1 MEKRGPIDHRKIMV
15 VTLLIMV
22 AAATMYFTALKGE
35 KGKVFAAQPQPEIP
49 KAVIWYTSLAE
60 DAARKLANAF
70 ELEYKNTIRV
80 QVVRN
85 SSAEI
90 TERLLDEI
98 QNQNETADVF
108 HVADVGI
115 FLELK
120 EEGNL
125 LEYHSPE
132 YVFYP
137 QKYKDE
143 GFWVAMRVNA
153 IGMAYDSNR
162 ITDPP
167 ESWIDLMD
175 SRWKGKIAL
184 KNVLTSGT
192 AYGEYYMLRELYG
205 VEFWEKIANQ
215 DPIIYKKYSQIAD
228 ALLSGEVGIAMEF
241 AAYKAY
247 EYSVKKGTAIRWINP
262 SDGVPMVPAPVAIL
276 KDAEHPEEAKLLLD
290 FLLSEKG
297 QNLTQRLLGTY
308 SVRSDI
314 EALEA
319 KTSLGDLNQ
328 LLPESWEQ
336 YEDKKEA
343 LRAEFGELFEFEG

>member
-1 MEKRGPIDHRKIMV
+1 MQKRGPIDNRKIMLAL
-15 VTLLIMV
+15 LLIMV
-22 AAATMYFTALKGE
+22 ATTTVYFAGLRGE
-35 KGKVFAAQPQPEIP
+35 KGKVLAAESQPEAQ

-80 QVVRN
+80 EVVRS

-90 TERLLDEI
+90 TQRLLDEI

-115 FLELK
+115 FLKLK
-120 EEGNL
+120 EEGHL
-125 LEYHSPE
+125 LEYHSVE
-132 YVFYP
+132 YAFYP
-137 QKYKDE
+137 QGYKDE
-143 GFWVAMRVNA
+143 GFWAAMRVNA

-167 ESWIDLMD
+167 ESWTDLMD
-175 SRWKGKIAL
+175 SRWKGRIVL

-192 AYGEYYMLRELYG
+192 AYGEYYILRELYG

-215 DPIIYKKYSQIAD
+215 DPTIYKTYGQIAD
-228 ALLSGEVGIAMEF
+228 GLLSGEVDIAVEF

-247 EYSVKKGTAIRWINP
+247 EYSLKKGTPIRWINP
-262 SDGVPMVPAPVAIL
+262 SDGVPMVPAPLAIL
-276 KDAEHPEEAKLLLD
+276 KEAIHPEEARLLFD

-297 QNLTQRLLGTY
+297 QNLTQRLVGTY
-308 SVRSDI
+308 SVRSGT
-314 EALEA
+314 ETLAG
-319 KTSLGDLNQ
+319 KTPGGDLNQ
-328 LLPESWEQ
+328 LLPGSWEQ
-336 YEDKKEA
+336 YEEKKEA
-343 LRAEFGELFEFEG
+343 LRAEFAELFKFEG

>member
-1 MEKRGPIDHRKIMV
+1 MEKRGPIDNRKIMV
-15 VTLLIMV
+15 AASVIMV
-22 AAATMYFTALKGE
+22 VAATICFTALKGE
-35 KGKVFAAQPQPEIP
+35 KSKVLAAQPQPEAQ

-70 ELEYKNTIRV
+70 ELEYKNTIKV
-80 QVVRN
+80 QVVR
-85 SSAEI
+85 SSSFEI

-98 QNQNETADVF
+98 QNKSETADVF

-120 EEGNL
+120 EDGHL

-132 YVFYP
+132 YAFYP

-143 GFWVAMRVNA
+143 GFWAAMRVNA
-153 IGMAYDSNR
+153 IGMAYDSHR
-162 ITDPP
+162 TTDPP
-167 ESWIDLMD
+167 ESWTDLMD

-228 ALLSGEVGIAMEF
+228 ALLSGEVDVAMEF

-247 EYSVKKGTAIRWINP
+247 EYSVKKGTAIKWINP
-262 SDGVPMVPAPVAIL
+262 SDGVPMVPAPAAIL
-276 KDAEHPEEAKLLLD
+276 RDAGHPEEAKLFLD

-297 QNLTQRLLGTY
+297 QSLTQRLLGTY

-314 EALEA
+314 EALEG
-319 KTSLGDLNQ
+319 KTPHGDLNQ

-343 LRAEFGELFEFEG
+343 LRAEFRGLFEFEE